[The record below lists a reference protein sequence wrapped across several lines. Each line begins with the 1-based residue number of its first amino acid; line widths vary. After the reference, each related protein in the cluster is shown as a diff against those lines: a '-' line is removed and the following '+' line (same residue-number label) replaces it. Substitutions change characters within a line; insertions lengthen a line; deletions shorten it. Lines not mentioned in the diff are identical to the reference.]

1 MQLRVISLQMNII
14 INNRIKVL
22 GFADVIEINENIMV
36 ILRLS

>member
-22 GFADVIEINENIMV
+22 GFADVIEINENVMV